1 MPKNVL
7 FTYSKGIDRAYKMR
21 YNMIKFMDDMFMK
34 EDLKM
39 TFEQA
44 FKRIKTK
51 FENVDAAQ
59 LPDMALQITLSDE
72 DCGGTLYA
80 AVRSGILS
88 VEPYDY
94 KDNDAVIDVTRSSLS
109 AILDGKSSI
118 EKEIEK
124 GNLTVKG
131 DLDKVAAVKNAVK
144 APVKKA
150 PAKKAPAKKTAVKK
164 TAEKKPAKKTPAV
177 KETVKKAAAPEVNA
191 VSVTDTVK
199 KTAAKKPAVKKA
211 PAEKKATK

>member
-1 MPKNVL
+1 
-7 FTYSKGIDRAYKMR
+7 
-21 YNMIKFMDDMFMK
+21 
-34 EDLKM
+34 M

-51 FENVDAAQ
+51 FENVDASKLQ
-59 LPDMALQITLSDE
+59 DMALQITLSDE

-80 AVRSGILS
+80 AVKDGVLS

-94 KDNDAVIDVTRSSLS
+94 KDNDAVIDVARSSLS

-131 DLDKVAAVKNAVK
+131 DLEKVAAVKNAVK
-144 APVKKA
+144 APVKKTPA
-150 PAKKAPAKKTAVKK
+150 KKGAAPKKTVAKETATVKKTPAKKPAKKAVEKKVAAEVKPAADTVKTTVRKTAVKK
-164 TAEKKPAKKTPAV
+164 ASEKKT
-177 KETVKKAAAPEVNA
+177 
-191 VSVTDTVK
+191 
-199 KTAAKKPAVKKA
+199 
-211 PAEKKATK
+211 TK